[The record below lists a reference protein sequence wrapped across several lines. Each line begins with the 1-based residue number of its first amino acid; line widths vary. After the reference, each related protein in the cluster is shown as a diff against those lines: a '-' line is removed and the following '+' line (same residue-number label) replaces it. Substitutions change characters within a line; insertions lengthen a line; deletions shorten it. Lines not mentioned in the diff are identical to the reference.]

1 MARYDIAIAG
11 RGLLPGLLAVW
22 LAQRNPQHRLLLL
35 CADDTACGDQ
45 VEPVIVERLSP
56 SARALLEPFYVSQW
70 PGYFIASGGSIEKFD
85 EEVWLIDPVQ
95 LWLELVDLGE
105 RCVCVAQC
113 GTITEDTGRLSWAGG
128 EATADRTIDLFALTP
143 LPPECEILGIAA
155 VRYLGLPI
163 LADYDT
169 ASGEFEANQLLPLG
183 DERVMVRKLPRRD
196 DLVTANSSF
205 ESILNALTAD

>member
-11 RGLLPGLLAVW
+11 WGLLPGLLTVW
-22 LAQRNPQHRLLLL
+22 LARRNPQHRLLLL

-45 VEPVIVERLSP
+45 VEPVIVRHLNP
-56 SARALLEPFYVSQW
+56 AARALLEPFYVSQW
-70 PGYFIASGGSIEKFD
+70 PGYFIASGGVIEKFD

-95 LWLELVDLGE
+95 LWLELVDLGA

-113 GTITEDTGRLSWAGG
+113 GTVTEHSGGLSWAGG
-128 EATADRTIDLFALTP
+128 EAAADRTIDLFALTP
-143 LPPECEILGIAA
+143 SPPESEIIGIAA
-155 VRYLGLPI
+155 VKHLGLPI

-196 DLVTANSSF
+196 DLITANSSF
-205 ESILNALTAD
+205 ESILNALTAV